1 LWQTRSG
8 ATVRNPFIAGSWV
21 RGENFFGRETP
32 LRDVLDGE
40 RDSLWVV
47 GARRLGK
54 TSLLK
59 ELEYRVQQS
68 RETPWN
74 ALYWDL
80 QGSADGRG
88 LADSLL
94 GSVEDNETFR
104 RASDVSV
111 ESLEGLSAPD
121 MLATLV
127 RRTVRSGWRLLLL
140 VDEAEEFLAVAR
152 IDPGVLPRIRR
163 VFQKGPDVRTVFT
176 STRRLARIDERTDF
190 ATSPFLQA
198 FIPPLYLT
206 PLLED
211 ECRALLARGRFA
223 EDEVRQIMERTANHP
238 FLVQLIASRLF
249 ESRDLD
255 ATLDQVA
262 ADEMVSNFFSVDF
275 QTLEARERILIEE
288 TAREGSRTHKELA
301 RAVGDGEDAIAP
313 ALFGL
318 TRMGYLMN
326 DGDRYRIG
334 NWFFDRWLRR
344 ATSARTSEARP
355 V

>member
-1 LWQTRSG
+1 
-8 ATVRNPFIAGSWV
+8 VRNPFIAGSWV
-21 RGENFFGRETP
+21 RAGNFFGRGDI
-32 LRDVLDGE
+32 LRDVLEGG

-59 ELEYRVQQS
+59 ELEYRVQES
-68 RETPWN
+68 RETPFA

-80 QGSADGRG
+80 QGSADARG
-88 LADSLL
+88 LADNLL
-94 GSVEDNETFR
+94 GSVEDSEAFR

-111 ESLEGLSAPD
+111 ESLEGLPVAE
-121 MLATLV
+121 MLTTLI

-140 VDEAEEFLAVAR
+140 VDEAEEFLTVAR
-152 IDPGVLPRIRR
+152 SDAGVLPRLRR

-176 STRRLARIDERTDF
+176 STKRLARIDERTDI
-190 ATSPFLQA
+190 ATSPFLQG

-206 PLLED
+206 PLADE
-211 ECRALLARGRFA
+211 ECRALLARGRFSDDDA
-223 EDEVRQIMERTANHP
+223 RLVMERSANHP

-249 ESRDLD
+249 ESHDVA

-262 ADEMVSNFFSVDF
+262 DDEMVANFFSVDF
-275 QTLEARERILIEE
+275 QTLEPRERTLLEDV
-288 TAREGSRTHKELA
+288 AREGPRTRRELA
-301 RAVGDGEDAIAP
+301 LLTNETEDALEP

-318 TRMGYLMN
+318 RMMGYVSLAE
-326 DGDRYRIG
+326 DRYRLG
-334 NWFFDRWLRR
+334 NWFFERWLRR
-344 ATSARTSEARP
+344 VAVSARADEARP